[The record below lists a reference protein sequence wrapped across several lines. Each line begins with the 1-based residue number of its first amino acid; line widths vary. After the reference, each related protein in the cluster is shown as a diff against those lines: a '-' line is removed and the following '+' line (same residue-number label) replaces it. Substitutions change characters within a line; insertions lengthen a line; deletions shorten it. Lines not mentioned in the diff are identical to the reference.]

1 MTDLI
6 SRVTEIA
13 DDLDTLVDDEMIA
26 TLREAANAL
35 EAAREDAMKWRKYA
49 HLIAKMSDVAE
60 TMAPVIQ
67 FRIELQEA
75 AKKAKE
81 VINE

>member
-1 MTDLI
+1 MDSDLM
-6 SRVTEIA
+6 RWVKAQA
-13 DDLDTLVDDEMIA
+13 DDPDA
-26 TLREAANAL
+26 NPRFRELLAAL
-35 EAAREDAMKWRKYA
+35 EAAQEDAIKWRKYGY
-49 HLIAKMSDVAE
+49 LFKKMSDVAE

-81 VINE
+81 LINE